1 MKQRPDGDIEI
12 DERFW
17 EEDFTIPTCHK
28 CNGAL
33 KPDVGRLV
41 SFSWN
46 IWLCLWLVWI
56 LQPVSFVQIFCS
68 LLLWLVISGGKRSI
82 RNHNYY
88 YINYGSETVNLRT
101 HLPTAHKRKG
111 KKKQNKKFHEMQ
123 WSWIDTSGCFDHQ
136 FRIYKVMI
144 GSEVWPSKI

>member
-1 MKQRPDGDIEI
+1 MSQILMTYARG
-12 DERFW
+12 
-17 EEDFTIPTCHK
+17 FTRIHLVV
-28 CNGAL
+28 AIRAM
-33 KPDVGRLV
+33 VGEVLE
-41 SFSWN
+41 
-46 IWLCLWLVWI
+46 LI

-123 WSWIDTSGCFDHQ
+123 
-136 FRIYKVMI
+136 
-144 GSEVWPSKI
+144 